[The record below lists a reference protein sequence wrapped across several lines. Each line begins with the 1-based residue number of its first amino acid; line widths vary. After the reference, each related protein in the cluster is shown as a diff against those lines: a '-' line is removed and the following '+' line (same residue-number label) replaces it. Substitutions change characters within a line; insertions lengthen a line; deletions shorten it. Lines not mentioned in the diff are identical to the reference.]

1 MPSQPVNPYPETA
14 LPEHRRALAALVT
27 VQVLFGSLPVVAQ
40 LAFPAFGARG
50 VAAWRLGAAAL
61 AFHAFARATRMPWL
75 PWREHPRVLLLALL
89 GVSGN
94 QILFL
99 EGLSRT
105 SALHAALLTTTIPVL
120 TLVAAVALRRET
132 LSWRRAAGI
141 PVALVGVLVL
151 LAQRDPS
158 GHATLTGDAM
168 IVANASIY
176 SLYLVLSRDLLARW
190 PTMAVLPWLFTWG
203 FVSALPLTGLPPLHV
218 PDPHMAGQAWAAL
231 AWVVLGPT
239 IGTYW
244 LNLVALRV
252 LPSSTVALLIYL
264 QPFVAASLALPL
276 LGEAP
281 TWAMLAAAGITFV
294 GVRLA
299 TRREETPTPNSP
311 VGR

>member
-1 MPSQPVNPYPETA
+1 MSSEPPAATER
-14 LPEHRRALAALVT
+14 RRALAALVT

-40 LAFPAFGARG
+40 LAFPAFGAWG

-61 AFHAFARATRMPWL
+61 AFHVWARATRMPWL
-75 PWREHPRVLLLALL
+75 PWREHPRVVLLALL

-94 QILFL
+94 QLLFL

-120 TLVAAVALRRET
+120 TLVAAVALGRES

-141 PVALVGVLVL
+141 PVALAGVLVL
-151 LAQRDPS
+151 LSQRDPS
-158 GHATLTGDAM
+158 GHATLLGDAM

-190 PTMAVLPWLFTWG
+190 PTMSVLPWLFTWG
-203 FVSALPLTGLPPLHV
+203 FLTALPLTGLPSV
-218 PDPHMAGQAWAAL
+218 SVEDPRAWAAL
-231 AWVVLGPT
+231 VWVVLGPT

-264 QPFVAASLALPL
+264 QPFVAAALALPL

-281 TWAMLAAAGITFV
+281 TWAMCVAACITFA
-294 GVRLA
+294 GVRMA
-299 TRREETPTPNSP
+299 TRRETP
-311 VGR
+311 